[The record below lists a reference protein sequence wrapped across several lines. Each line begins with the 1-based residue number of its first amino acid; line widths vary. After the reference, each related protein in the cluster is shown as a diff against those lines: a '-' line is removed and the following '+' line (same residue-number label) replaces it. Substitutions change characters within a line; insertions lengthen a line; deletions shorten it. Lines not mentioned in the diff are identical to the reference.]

1 MSIGEKRHTVEKKQN
16 DWCLL
21 YYSFGKEMN
30 MVKIICGID
39 YDLFAYI
46 KMKVA
51 IDDDKEE
58 DNIEK
63 WNEIEERIVIWLL

>member
-1 MSIGEKRHTVEKKQN
+1 M
-16 DWCLL
+16 

-63 WNEIEERIVIWLL
+63 WNEIEERIVI

>member
-1 MSIGEKRHTVEKKQN
+1 
-16 DWCLL
+16 
-21 YYSFGKEMN
+21 MN

-63 WNEIEERIVIWLL
+63 WNEIEERIVYDYYNCKLSIVCNIGVTMQSV

>member
-1 MSIGEKRHTVEKKQN
+1 
-16 DWCLL
+16 
-21 YYSFGKEMN
+21 MN